1 MNSSSSSAHSYSGS
15 HSFAGTPMSVSICDT
30 DQKLS
35 EHTDLDFTWR
45 IAGVNFRRFLRRS
58 NSLFLTACSVSLPFS
73 TWRLSPRNGQP
84 LGSISL
90 SRDSKLMVACLELRG
105 GLTTGF
111 AVDSCV
117 GQLARCASTSSHA
130 AAWPAAISSAVM
142 RVACSSSARLFL
154 AKALAFTAQHQWRWT
169 IKVSQQCNCTKARAC
184 GHRDMSLFS
193 SKYRLSIPIASSS
206 HA

>member
-45 IAGVNFRRFLRRS
+45 IAGVNFWRFLRS
-58 NSLFLTACSVSLPFS
+58 VNSLSLTSCRVLLPFS

-84 LGSISL
+84 LGSSSL
-90 SRDSKLMVACLELRG
+90 SRDSKLMMACLVVLDG
-105 GLTTGF
+105 GKLMVCLTTGF
-111 AVDSCV
+111 AVDSRV
-117 GQLARCASTSSHA
+117 HSLERCASTSLHA
-130 AAWPAAISSAVM
+130 AAWPAAISSQAAVM
-142 RVACSSSARLFL
+142 RVACFSSARLFL

-169 IKVSQQCNCTKARAC
+169 IKVSQQCNCTKA
-184 GHRDMSLFS
+184 LF
-193 SKYRLSIPIASSS
+193 
-206 HA
+206 